1 MVFKILR
8 TRVSFENVYRTKHNP
23 NFVLVNADKLTQ
35 NCTAIFLGKSL
46 NTVLSVMQGDA
57 GEYLEQPAVQVK
69 IRETR
74 RKLGTA
80 QSTITSILI

>member
-1 MVFKILR
+1 MAYALWVG
-8 TRVSFENVYRTKHNP
+8 S
-23 NFVLVNADKLTQ
+23 A
-35 NCTAIFLGKSL
+35 AIFLGKTL
-46 NTVLSVMQGDA
+46 MQGDA

-80 QSTITSILI
+80 QSTIKSNLIYMHPVQQ